1 MISYSPEFAEK
12 IGSAVA
18 TILLSVVVRR
28 CNAEQKE
35 EIESDDMQFEIGFSD
50 VEFYSAL
57 KTLREVGYMQSK
69 NKRNGLRVF
78 IPHPAL
84 LGSEDNVS

>member
-35 EIESDDMQFEIGFSD
+35 EIESGDMQFEIGFSD

-84 LGSEDNVS
+84 LGGEDNVS